1 MSERAIGTGKTEM
14 KLPELLAPVGGRRQL
29 MAAVNSGADAVYMGG
44 SLFNARMRAENFK
57 SGSSEGEL
65 KWGIDYA
72 HTHGVRAY
80 ITLNTLI
87 KERELPGAF
96 EYACGLYEMGADAVI
111 LQDMGLAR
119 LIHKYLPDF
128 PMHLSTQGTVYNRS
142 GVEMAAELGFSRV
155 VPARECSLKE
165 LEGLCG
171 SPVEIEVFVHGALC
185 MCYSGQC
192 QMSRLLGGG
201 SARSGNRGLCAQPC
215 RLQYRDDKGKA
226 GYFLS
231 PKDICTLD
239 YLPQLTEA
247 GVSSL
252 KIEGR
257 LKSPEYVAVVT
268 GIYRRY
274 LDALTVPGEFA
285 VQESD
290 RRKLLQIFNRGGFT
304 TGYLFG
310 NPGEGILSGSSP
322 KNTGIPVGRVTGT
335 AAVTGGRCKDKKTG
349 KGRRLADVKL
359 FPGETVSMG
368 DGVEFAGSGISAE
381 TGDVGNVVTYIEK
394 LSRDTFRLGDFKTEG
409 KSSIKVG
416 DTVYKVTDRKLRD
429 EALAG
434 AVTGESVRDFGRKTT
449 VDMIFVGTTGKPAV
463 LKLFA
468 DDKVFEAEAPKPV
481 EKALKRPADPLRIRE
496 QLMKLGDTPFKAGN
510 IDIKVDDDVAIP
522 VSVINGLRRQ
532 TVNMAV
538 SDRCISR
545 GPVSRDIID
554 SGIKDIRDTE
564 AKHVRGPALIKD
576 RVLVPLEVFM
586 GDPSCKHSR
595 IPYVLNVSKGNL
607 DSYIASN
614 FDEIVSSVRETGIVL
629 GNPGWI
635 REFLGAGVKVYGD
648 YGLNAYNSQALEL
661 FADNGVEIIE
671 WSDEKSARSCRREP
685 EYMAD
690 IPLMI
695 TEHPICSRYL
705 TDRKGV
711 KHKVIKWY
719 SGDKYLVF

>member
-165 LEGLCG
+165 REGLCE
-171 SPVEIEVFVHGALC
+171 SSVEIEVFVHGALC

-304 TGYLFG
+304 TGYLLG

-349 KGRRLADVKL
+349 KGRQLADVKL

-368 DGVEFAGSGISAE
+368 DGVEFAGRGPDGAQD
-381 TGDVGNVVTYIEK
+381 DVGNVVTYIKE
-394 LSRDTFRLGDFKTEG
+394 LPDGCLRL
-409 KSSIKVG
+409 
-416 DTVYKVTDRKLRD
+416 
-429 EALAG
+429 
-434 AVTGESVRDFGRKTT
+434 
-449 VDMIFVGTTGKPAV
+449 
-463 LKLFA
+463 
-468 DDKVFEAEAPKPV
+468 
-481 EKALKRPADPLRIRE
+481 
-496 QLMKLGDTPFKAGN
+496 
-510 IDIKVDDDVAIP
+510 
-522 VSVINGLRRQ
+522 
-532 TVNMAV
+532 
-538 SDRCISR
+538 
-545 GPVSRDIID
+545 
-554 SGIKDIRDTE
+554 
-564 AKHVRGPALIKD
+564 
-576 RVLVPLEVFM
+576 
-586 GDPSCKHSR
+586 
-595 IPYVLNVSKGNL
+595 
-607 DSYIASN
+607 
-614 FDEIVSSVRETGIVL
+614 
-629 GNPGWI
+629 
-635 REFLGAGVKVYGD
+635 
-648 YGLNAYNSQALEL
+648 
-661 FADNGVEIIE
+661 
-671 WSDEKSARSCRREP
+671 
-685 EYMAD
+685 
-690 IPLMI
+690 
-695 TEHPICSRYL
+695 
-705 TDRKGV
+705 
-711 KHKVIKWY
+711 
-719 SGDKYLVF
+719 